1 MRGRPRSKRPL
12 LPSTRI
18 MRNLRLFLAVGA
30 IAVPAVALS
39 ACGDS
44 VPSDSVARAGD
55 GSITKTQYN
64 HWMQVAAIS
73 SQGALPG
80 AKKTAAS
87 VPKPP
92 DFADCVA

>member
-1 MRGRPRSKRPL
+1 
-12 LPSTRI
+12 

-39 ACGDS
+39 ACGNS
-44 VPSDSVARAGD
+44 VPGNAVAKVGDDSI
-55 GSITKTQYN
+55 SKTQFN

-80 AKKTAAS
+80 QKKAAVK
-87 VPKPP
+87 VPQPP